1 MKKRDSF
8 LFSLPLTAAVL
19 IAAFAAFLYW
29 QIANFEESYLHDA
42 KNNIAQEAELAS
54 AVIKPMLEKDDH
66 TALKQFCS
74 SIKSH
79 TLRLTVIDAN
89 GRVLADT
96 EEDSGVFDNHKNRS
110 EVKSALQGTPA
121 SAVRY
126 STSLNQKMIY
136 HAMPLDCNGKRY
148 VLRSAIPTAEAG
160 RVIDM
165 SRLNMFWALLFGA
178 EIVLFLT
185 FYIVKK
191 VRKPLINLQQ
201 SVKEIADGDLD
212 RKIDIPEDGIIREL
226 TMDIARMTEQ
236 LKNQLSQVTFE
247 RNEREVLFDTMSEGV
262 MLFKADGYLIRA
274 NKASAKLLDF
284 DQTKT
289 FQLNRC
295 HIPELV
301 EDALRTLKS
310 EEPFEKEFCF
320 ERNGQNISLWIKAQV
335 LHRDGAKR
343 LLLTITDLTNLR
355 KLESFRADFIANV
368 SHEIKTPLTCISGAA
383 EALEESNNPENRT
396 KLTAM
401 LKKHTERLNNL
412 VKDILH
418 LARLEKAP
426 RQERNAEKILL
437 NTIAE
442 NVIDIESDRAK
453 ECGFELKL
461 AENLALTISG
471 DADLLE
477 QALINLIEN
486 ALRYSNGKTITLSVT
501 QVGANAVLTV
511 KDDGI
516 GIAPEHHDRLFERFY
531 RVDKSRSRE
540 LGGTGLGL
548 AIVKHIALIHN
559 GKAEI
564 ISNPDAGAEFR
575 IILPL

>member
-1 MKKRDSF
+1 MKKHDSF

-54 AVIKPMLEKDDH
+54 AVIKPILEKDDH

-79 TLRLTVIDAN
+79 TLRLTVIDEN

-110 EVKSALQGTPA
+110 EVKNALQGTPA

-212 RKIDIPEDGIIREL
+212 RKINIPEDGIIREL

-247 RNEREVLFDTMSEGV
+247 RNEREVLFNTMSEGV
-262 MLFKADGYLIRA
+262 LLFKTDGFLIRA
-274 NKASAKLLDF
+274 NNAAAKLLDF
-284 DQTKT
+284 APDKT

-301 EDALRTLKS
+301 EDALQTLKS

-320 ERNGQNISLWIKAQV
+320 ERNGQNVSLWIKGLV

-343 LLLTITDLTNLR
+343 LLMTVTDLTNLR

-383 EALEESNNPENRT
+383 EALEESNNPENRV
-396 KLTAM
+396 KLTTM

-477 QALINLIEN
+477 QALINLVEN
-486 ALRYSNGKTITLSVT
+486 ALRYSNGKNITLSVT
-501 QVGANAVLTV
+501 QEGANAILTV

-564 ISNPDAGAEFR
+564 ISTPDPGAEFR

>member
-295 HIPELV
+295 HIPELG
-301 EDALRTLKS
+301 
-310 EEPFEKEFCF
+310 CF
-320 ERNGQNISLWIKAQV
+320 
-335 LHRDGAKR
+335 
-343 LLLTITDLTNLR
+343 TDT
-355 KLESFRADFIANV
+355 
-368 SHEIKTPLTCISGAA
+368 
-383 EALEESNNPENRT
+383 
-396 KLTAM
+396 
-401 LKKHTERLNNL
+401 
-412 VKDILH
+412 
-418 LARLEKAP
+418 
-426 RQERNAEKILL
+426 
-437 NTIAE
+437 
-442 NVIDIESDRAK
+442 
-453 ECGFELKL
+453 
-461 AENLALTISG
+461 
-471 DADLLE
+471 
-477 QALINLIEN
+477 
-486 ALRYSNGKTITLSVT
+486 
-501 QVGANAVLTV
+501 
-511 KDDGI
+511 
-516 GIAPEHHDRLFERFY
+516 
-531 RVDKSRSRE
+531 
-540 LGGTGLGL
+540 
-548 AIVKHIALIHN
+548 
-559 GKAEI
+559 
-564 ISNPDAGAEFR
+564 
-575 IILPL
+575 